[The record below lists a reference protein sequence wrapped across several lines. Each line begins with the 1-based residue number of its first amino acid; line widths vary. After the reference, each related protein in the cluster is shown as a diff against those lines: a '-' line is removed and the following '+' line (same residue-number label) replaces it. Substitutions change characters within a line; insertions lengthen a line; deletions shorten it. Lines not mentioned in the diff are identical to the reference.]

1 MAFIFYDFNQLFSV
15 FMQGKLRSLLRFV
28 FKQNKLKSII
38 IQFKD
43 MLILLPYI
51 PEIFVISDVF
61 LIKNYPQKC
70 AVIRVEHDILCVMAA
85 VDTAHIY
92 FPLWLM

>member
-1 MAFIFYDFNQLFSV
+1 
-15 FMQGKLRSLLRFV
+15 MQRNLRNLLRFV

-38 IQFKD
+38 IQFKN

-51 PEIFVISDVF
+51 PEIFVIFEVF

-70 AVIRVEHDILCVMAA
+70 AVIRAEHDILCVMAA
-85 VDTAHIY
+85 VDTVHIY
-92 FPLWLM
+92 FPL